1 LDDVCCSYQWRKDDE
16 PLAIT
21 GIDIR
26 QLPGVGTIHIEDPTV
41 ELHEGVY
48 QCFAS
53 NEFGT
58 AISIRTTLKKAGVCS
73 CFLIFV
79 IYFRR

>member
-1 LDDVCCSYQWRKDDE
+1 VCDGWCSYQWRKDGQ
-16 PLAIT
+16 PLVIT

-26 QLPGVGTIHIEDPTV
+26 QVPGVGTIHIEDPTV
-41 ELHEGVY
+41 EQHEGVY

-58 AISIRTTLKKAGVCS
+58 AISNRTMLKKAGLSASVA
-73 CFLIFV
+73 
-79 IYFRR
+79 

>member
-1 LDDVCCSYQWRKDDE
+1 MSSYVWRKNDE
-16 PLAIT
+16 PLEIT

-41 ELHEGVY
+41 EQHEGVY

-58 AISIRTTLKKAGVCS
+58 AISIRTTLKKAGSSVRQLL
-73 CFLIFV
+73 FLRV
-79 IYFRR
+79 IGLPHC